1 MSLTYPQILN
11 LDKFEVYHE
20 DDSKNPEYFN
30 IKGLPEIL
38 GYGKYWFTISFND
51 PENKPLIKENSE
63 IIFEVK
69 DEAGLVIY
77 SDVADLN
84 DVNGAAICWLWIKE
98 DPLRTYK
105 EITAINVSSV

>member
-38 GYGKYWFTISFND
+38 GYGK
-51 PENKPLIKENSE
+51 
-63 IIFEVK
+63 
-69 DEAGLVIY
+69 
-77 SDVADLN
+77 
-84 DVNGAAICWLWIKE
+84 
-98 DPLRTYK
+98 
-105 EITAINVSSV
+105 